1 MRDRAR
7 PPLYPRGPRRPY
19 RAHLCARRSAQR
31 VPPRHPAD
39 RPAFHTTKSTDQW
52 PLNQRV
58 LVFEA
63 AARSGSLTTAR
74 HAGEQCRE
82 VLAVPGSIYSPQSRG
97 GTNSDDKAPFS

>member
-1 MRDRAR
+1 
-7 PPLYPRGPRRPY
+7 
-19 RAHLCARRSAQR
+19 
-31 VPPRHPAD
+31 
-39 RPAFHTTKSTDQW
+39 
-52 PLNQRV
+52 